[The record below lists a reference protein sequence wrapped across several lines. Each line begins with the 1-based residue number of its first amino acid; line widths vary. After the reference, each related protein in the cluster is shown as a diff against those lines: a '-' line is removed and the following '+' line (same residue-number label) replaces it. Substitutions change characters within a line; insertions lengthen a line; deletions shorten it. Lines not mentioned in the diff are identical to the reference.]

1 MLYLPVCQQ
10 QFAKISRKSAVYFY
24 FPPSTLCLQAKKR
37 KGGDGREGTQ
47 QPEQDQKSGKH
58 QPGAE
63 PERQPEP
70 EQPEQKQP
78 LTVLRDTG
86 LRMLSGSCIFYRT
99 LMYRPLHVFCFHAML
114 LPKIPHYRI
123 SIIRK
128 ERHAGLPL
136 ILAARNA
143 ARRSAAH
150 NVHLHA
156 ARCGAARRA
165 ARRRCNGACRFLL
178 RFSPRSLAI

>member
-1 MLYLPVCQQ
+1 
-10 QFAKISRKSAVYFY
+10 
-24 FPPSTLCLQAKKR
+24 
-37 KGGDGREGTQ
+37 
-47 QPEQDQKSGKH
+47 
-58 QPGAE
+58 
-63 PERQPEP
+63 
-70 EQPEQKQP
+70 
-78 LTVLRDTG
+78 
-86 LRMLSGSCIFYRT
+86 
-99 LMYRPLHVFCFHAML
+99 MYRPLHVFCFHAML

-165 ARRRCNGACRFLL
+165 ARRRCNGAADPCGVFLL
-178 RFSPRSLAI
+178 ARRQYDPRTVRHSLRPPPFPLGAHTYPQARALRFNA